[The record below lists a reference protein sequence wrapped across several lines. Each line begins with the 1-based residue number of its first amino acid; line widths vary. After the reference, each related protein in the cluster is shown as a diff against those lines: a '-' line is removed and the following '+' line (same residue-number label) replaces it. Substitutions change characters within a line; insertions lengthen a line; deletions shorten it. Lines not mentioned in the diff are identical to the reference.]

1 MELESAIDRHDRT
14 VGQPPAKRLGVW
26 SVVRR
31 GHIVLGAVVL
41 GIVLTLI
48 GSSFYALQTHEAER
62 QSLLSEEADAAAMVF
77 VQRDSFGVV
86 LALDGW
92 ARGSLSSRDVQVTRA
107 VLGKRLSVVTAAG
120 ATTFDLTGSDYADS
134 LVAIDAVIRSL
145 SSVPDDERGAVRQ
158 SVSPAVNE
166 FVAQTRLLTLVF
178 REILAEEAQ
187 NALAERA
194 AADLLQGVSS
204 LIALVLGVTLGL
216 WILVDINRSFR
227 VSSRQLTAESARLEF
242 ARQRLDLARQR
253 LDFRQT
259 LDAAARQWNE
269 ALSTA
274 RSVTVLAEYLIFDL
288 QKILAGVAVELVTPG
303 RGIEAPPHLRIVAG
317 GAVATADGNNNDDV
331 ASAVERANE
340 VLGQLWLRLSSE
352 ADFQTRLSTD
362 GLTGL
367 PNRRQLDS
375 LLAAAIAQVSPPS
388 VATIALVKLLRF
400 SEFNSTFTHTE
411 GDHLLVDVAQRLQ
424 TACPAFD
431 VLRLAGGEF
440 AVIAALPGEDAVRDL
455 AATIETAL
463 AFERAVGNESVVI
476 SASVGIAL
484 ARNLDDASD
493 LLMRQAT
500 TALALAR
507 SQGARPR
514 IALFNPETDG
524 ARLATL
530 SDESALRSA
539 LRSGEFRVHFQP
551 LIRLHDGAVA
561 GVEALVRWQRRE
573 GVFVFPGDFL
583 PMMARAG
590 LLVDLG
596 WQVIDEALEGWSV
609 IVAEARASERDLSDA
624 YVSINVDAE
633 QCAVPSLAQHIIA
646 AVARHGLA
654 PHNVMIEVTEH
665 VLLEGDVA
673 LAQLAILR
681 REGIRIALD
690 DFGTGY
696 SSLAQA
702 TALPLD
708 VLKIDRA
715 FIPPTTM
722 TDQAAALIRDI
733 VSIAATLNVSVTAE
747 GVESLEVANA
757 LPLLG
762 VQVAQGW
769 LYSKAL
775 PVDDLRQWLIA
786 R

>member
-77 VQRDSFGVV
+77 AQRDSFGVV

-120 ATTFDLTGSDYADS
+120 ATTFELTGSDYADS

-166 FVAQTRLLTLVF
+166 FVAETRLLTLVF

-242 ARQRLDLARQR
+242 ARQRLDLARRR

-274 RSVTVLAEYLIFDL
+274 RSVTVLAEYLILDL
-288 QKILAGVAVELVTPG
+288 QKILAGVVVELVTPG

-317 GAVATADGNNNDDV
+317 GAVPTADDDDA
-331 ASAVERANE
+331 ASALERANE

-352 ADFQTRLSTD
+352 ADFQTRLNTD

-375 LLAAAIAQVSPPS
+375 LLAAAIAQVRPPS

-440 AVIAALPGEDAVRDL
+440 AIIAALPGEHAARNL

-561 GVEALVRWQRRE
+561 GAEALVRWQRPE
-573 GVFVFPGDFL
+573 GDFVFPGDFL
-583 PMMARAG
+583 PMMAKAG
-590 LLVDLG
+590 LLIDLG

-633 QCAVPSLAQHIIA
+633 QCAVPSLAQHIVA

-775 PVDDLRQWLIA
+775 PVDDLRQWLVA

>member
-1 MELESAIDRHDRT
+1 MELEPTIDRHGRT
-14 VGQPPAKRLGVW
+14 VAQPTGARAGVW

-31 GHIVLGAVVL
+31 GHIALGVVVL
-41 GIVLTLI
+41 GIVLALI
-48 GSSFYALQTHEAER
+48 ASSFYALQTHEAER
-62 QSLLSEEADAAAMVF
+62 QSLFSQEADAAAMIF
-77 VQRDSFGVV
+77 VQRDSFGLV
-86 LALDGW
+86 LALGDW
-92 ARGSLSSRDVQVTRA
+92 SRGSLSARDVQVTRA
-107 VLGKRLSVVTAAG
+107 VLGKRLTVITAAG
-120 ATTFDLTGSDYADS
+120 ATTFELTGSDYADS
-134 LVAIDAVIRSL
+134 LVAIDEVVRSL
-145 SSVPDDERGAVRQ
+145 SSVPDGERGSVRQ
-158 SVSPAVNE
+158 SVTPVVNE
-166 FVAQTRLLTLVF
+166 FVAETRLLTLVF
-178 REILAEEAQ
+178 REILAEESQ
-187 NALAERA
+187 NAIAERA
-194 AADLLQGVSS
+194 AADLLQGVAS
-204 LIALVLGVTLGL
+204 LVALVLGVTLGL

-227 VSSRQLTAESARLEF
+227 VSSRRLAAESARVEF
-242 ARQRLDLARQR
+242 ARQRLDFRRA
-253 LDFRQT
+253 LD
-259 LDAAARQWNE
+259 DAARRWNE
-269 ALSTA
+269 AAPTAQTLSA
-274 RSVTVLAEYLIFDL
+274 LAEHLILDL
-288 QKILAGVAVELVTPG
+288 QKILDGVAVELVTSG
-303 RGIEAPPHLRIVAG
+303 RGFEASPYLRIVAG
-317 GAVATADGNNNDDV
+317 GAVPTADDDDA
-331 ASAVERANE
+331 ASALERANE

-352 ADFQTRLSTD
+352 ADFQTRLNTD
-362 GLTGL
+362 GLTAL

-484 ARNLDDASD
+484 AGQPDDASD

-500 TALALAR
+500 TALTLAR
-507 SQGARPR
+507 SQSARPR

-524 ARLATL
+524 AGLATL

-561 GVEALVRWQRRE
+561 GAEALVRWQRPE
-573 GVFVFPGDFL
+573 GNFVFPGDFL
-583 PMMARAG
+583 PMMAKAG

-609 IVAEARASERDLSDA
+609 MVAEARASERDLSDA

-633 QCAVPSLAQHIIA
+633 QCAVPSLAQHIVA

-715 FIPPTTM
+715 FIPPITM

-747 GVESLEVANA
+747 GVESVEVANA

-775 PVDDLRQWLIA
+775 PVDDLRQWLAA

>member
-1 MELESAIDRHDRT
+1 
-14 VGQPPAKRLGVW
+14 
-26 SVVRR
+26 VVRR

-77 VQRDSFGVV
+77 AQRDSFGVV

-120 ATTFDLTGSDYADS
+120 ATTFELTGSDYADS

-166 FVAQTRLLTLVF
+166 FVAETRLLTLVF

-242 ARQRLDLARQR
+242 ARQRLDLARRR

-274 RSVTVLAEYLIFDL
+274 RSVTVLAEYLILDL
-288 QKILAGVAVELVTPG
+288 QKILAGVVVELVTPG

-317 GAVATADGNNNDDV
+317 GAVPTADDDDA
-331 ASAVERANE
+331 ASALERANE

-352 ADFQTRLSTD
+352 ADFQTRLNTD

-375 LLAAAIAQVSPPS
+375 LLAAAIAQVRPPS

-440 AVIAALPGEDAVRDL
+440 AIIAALPGEHAARNL

-561 GVEALVRWQRRE
+561 GAEALVRWQRPE
-573 GVFVFPGDFL
+573 GDFVFPGDFL
-583 PMMARAG
+583 PMMAKAG
-590 LLVDLG
+590 LLIDLG

-633 QCAVPSLAQHIIA
+633 QCAVPSLAQHIVA

-775 PVDDLRQWLIA
+775 PVDDLRQWLVA